1 MIYVVG
7 HRGAAGVL
15 PENTIR
21 GFRHAIGLG
30 VDWVECDIHLTRD
43 GHLVVM
49 HDEKVDRTTDGTG
62 RIRDLDLAAVRAL
75 DAGENEQVPTLGE
88 VLDTVRGKVRLLCEL
103 KGEGVEAAAADAV
116 AERTM
121 EDEAVFTSFH
131 LDRIATVKREG
142 DRYRVEAIFADPS
155 DDDIARAVDIGVSG
169 VGVHYTNVCL
179 RTVGRALEAGLDIRA
194 WNPDTLREQKAMIAL
209 DVSGVGT
216 NRPDILLDY
225 LKGEAAASEP

>member
-15 PENTIR
+15 PENTIK
-21 GFRHAIGLG
+21 GFRYAIGLG
-30 VDWVECDIHLTRD
+30 VDWVECDVHLTRD
-43 GHLVVM
+43 DHLVVM

-62 RIRDLDLAAVRAL
+62 RIRDLDFAALRAL
-75 DAGENEQVPTLGE
+75 DAGEGERVPTLGE

-103 KGEGVEAAAADAV
+103 KGSGVERAAAEAV

-121 EDEAVFTSFH
+121 EDEVVFTSFH
-131 LDRIATVKREG
+131 LERIAEVRRQG
-142 DRYRVEAIFADPS
+142 DRYRVGAIFPDPS
-155 DDDIARAVDIGVSG
+155 DDDIAQAVDLGASG

-179 RTVGRALEAGLDIRA
+179 RTVDRALEAGLDIRA

-209 DVSGVGT
+209 GVSGVGT

-225 LKGEAAASEP
+225 LRGEAATSA